1 MALIFDNDD
10 EIKGYLTQD
19 VLSELMRLATFYEN
33 GTGTAIL
40 KNAGLSKYVDDYELE
55 LTPFYFNGTWKNA
68 NPHYNPKEVFV
79 FFYEQMKND
88 KQHLYLFLKSITE
101 KIRKSYTI
109 DLTNIQLHLKSI
121 GFVLIEPSETNYYS
135 IEVIDIPIVI
145 NDNDTSYFERK
156 VNALGE
162 GIMNF
167 YDEAIS
173 DFRNSS
179 FVSCIGC
186 CRNFLEKII
195 TLKTGISNCAKAI
208 FEYSN
213 EKFVDG
219 AQKVEDINQA
229 ISYWAAKRNKVSK
242 FMRMYTL
249 YNILCEYGSHPSAIP
264 SMNDALWILKETQ
277 STVLWILDR

>member
-1 MALIFDNDD
+1 
-10 EIKGYLTQD
+10 
-19 VLSELMRLATFYEN
+19 
-33 GTGTAIL
+33 
-40 KNAGLSKYVDDYELE
+40 
-55 LTPFYFNGTWKNA
+55 
-68 NPHYNPKEVFV
+68 
-79 FFYEQMKND
+79 MKND

-109 DLTNIQLHLKSI
+109 DLTNIELHLKSI

-135 IEVIDIPIVI
+135 IELTDIPIVI
-145 NDNDTSYFERK
+145 NNNDASYFERK
-156 VNALGE
+156 VNAIGK

-213 EKFVDG
+213 EKFVDEV
-219 AQKVEDINQA
+219 QNVEDINQA
-229 ISYWAAKRNKVSK
+229 IRYWAEKRKKVSK

-249 YNILCEYGSHPSAIP
+249 YNILCEYGSHPSVIP

-277 STVLWILDR
+277 STVLWILDRQKSC